1 MNKKKILITGFPH
14 TGTSILKS
22 KFGECKNVYEV
33 ANECDFITP
42 SHIYDSRNAEYVL
55 IKSPIIPINIRAN
68 DVRKIR
74 LDDSVYKDY
83 IIIFVTRNP
92 YNVFTSIIKSGQD
105 PLTKCDVYL
114 DSKYHFRISEYIASL
129 QIIKNVKTHNIPN
142 TYSIKYEDFFDN
154 DGNAIKDI
162 MDSIGLQYDD
172 DIFHKKT
179 KEYIHSSGVN
189 FKDIDISKIS
199 YKENRL
205 AYRTWQ
211 INQPFQNM
219 NSEVN
224 IPDELSDILKNS
236 NIVQELGYSDPR
248 ITR

>member
-1 MNKKKILITGFPH
+1 LNKKKILITGFPH

-42 SHIYDSRNAEYVL
+42 SHIYDSRDVEYVL

-129 QIIKNVKTHNIPN
+129 QIIKNIKTHNIPN

-154 DGNAIKDI
+154 DGKAIKDI
-162 MDSIGLQYDD
+162 
-172 DIFHKKT
+172 
-179 KEYIHSSGVN
+179 
-189 FKDIDISKIS
+189 
-199 YKENRL
+199 RL

-219 NSEVN
+219 NSEVI

-236 NIVQELGYSDPR
+236 NIIQEFGYSDPR
-248 ITR
+248 TIG